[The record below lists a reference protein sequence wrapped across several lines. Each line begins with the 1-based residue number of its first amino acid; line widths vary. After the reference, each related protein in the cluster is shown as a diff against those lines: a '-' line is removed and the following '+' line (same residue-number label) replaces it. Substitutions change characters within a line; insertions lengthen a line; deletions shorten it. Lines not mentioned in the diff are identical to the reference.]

1 MPDLI
6 FSQYW
11 LMVRGISRRALVF
24 LPAAL
29 LSLPPPG
36 YAVTIEQAW
45 EAAKA
50 FDPDYQKAQINTR
63 ISETDIRSSRSGLM
77 PGLSAGAESSW
88 NDNGDN
94 TNGYSLS
101 LSQTIWDSSKWA
113 GLDASQASFV
123 SAQLSEQQ
131 AHNELAEKLIT
142 AYLDLAKAHGDLRL
156 AQQKLDEGQK
166 MLRITEQRY
175 AAGVLMVTDVED
187 MRANHVDEQALILQK
202 RSEIDTLQAALTALI
217 NQKPGFID
225 EISTTALQQPKM
237 LVNSGEEWLALARN
251 NSPQLLA
258 AQQALKASQY
268 QYQQS
273 KAGYYPTV
281 QGSINYSD
289 DDRRANDDL
298 SAGLTLTIP
307 LDLNGA
313 TRASVD
319 RSSLLVFQAKQDVRI
334 VEINI
339 KQTIDSRYNQVL
351 LDWQRVEMALQQVKS
366 RERALKSKKTVYNA
380 GLADVTD
387 IITAHNNLFSSK
399 NSLQALLYQYWQDR
413 VSLLKA
419 AGQLDDDT
427 VKQIS
432 RALQS

>member
-1 MPDLI
+1 MPNLF
-6 FSQYW
+6 FSQYR
-11 LMVRGISRRALVF
+11 LMVRVISRRTLVF

-29 LSLPPPG
+29 LTLAPSV
-36 YAVTIEQAW
+36 YALTIEQAW
-45 EAAKA
+45 QAAKI
-50 FDPDYQKAQINTR
+50 FDPEYQKAQTNTR
-63 ISETDIRSSRSGLM
+63 ISETEIRSSRSGLL
-77 PGLSAGAESSW
+77 PGLSAGATSSW

-94 TNGYSLS
+94 SNGYSLS
-101 LSQTIWDSSKWA
+101 LNQTLWDSSKWA

-123 SAQLSEQQ
+123 SAQLTEQQ
-131 AHNELAEKLIT
+131 AHNNLAQKLIT

-217 NQKPGFID
+217 NQVPDDID
-225 EISTTALQQPKM
+225 EISTTELKQPLLQ
-237 LVNSGEEWLALARN
+237 VNSEEEWLELARSS
-251 NSPQLLA
+251 SPELLA
-258 AQQALKASQY
+258 AQQSLKASRF
-268 QYQQS
+268 QYQQA
-273 KAGYYPTV
+273 KAGYYPSV

-298 SAGLTLTIP
+298 SAGLTLTVP

-319 RSSLLVFQAKQDVRI
+319 RSSLLVYQAKQDVRI

-339 KQTIDSRYNQVL
+339 KQTIDSRYSQVL
-351 LDWQRVEMALQQVKS
+351 LDWQRVEMAQQQVKS
-366 RERALKSKKTVYNA
+366 RERALKSKKRVYNA

-387 IITAHNNLFSSK
+387 IISAHNNLFSSK
-399 NSLQALLYQYWQDR
+399 NILQALLYQYWQDR

-419 AGQLDDDT
+419 AGQLNDNT
-427 VKQIS
+427 VEQIS